1 MSSKEPLIERLDTLL
16 ARLIL
21 EGREED
27 SIIVSDAMIAF
38 RKMAGQL
45 SEGAGIIIRLKRYT
59 ATLKGALDDMAD
71 AVKLLKKEDS

>member
-1 MSSKEPLIERLDTLL
+1 MPTKEPLIERLDTLL

-27 SIIVSDAMIAF
+27 SVIVSDAMMAF

-59 ATLKGALDDMAD
+59 TTLKGALDDMAD
-71 AVKLLKKEDS
+71 AVKLLKKEGS